1 MARRR
6 NAMMPHPT
14 NAVLVGKKK
23 VSNYVIA
30 ALRMFTHEGLE
41 EVIVKARGANV
52 YKAVEVANR
61 VTATLSSVKVERVKV
76 YSERLRDKNG
86 AERRVSCIEVALR
99 KRRD

>member
-1 MARRR
+1 
-6 NAMMPHPT
+6 MPHPT

-23 VSNYVIA
+23 TASYVMA

-41 EVIVKARGANV
+41 EVVVKARGVNV

-61 VTATLSSVKVERVKV
+61 VAGTLESVKVERVKV

-86 AERRVSCIEVALR
+86 AERRVSCIEVSLK
-99 KRRD
+99 KRGY